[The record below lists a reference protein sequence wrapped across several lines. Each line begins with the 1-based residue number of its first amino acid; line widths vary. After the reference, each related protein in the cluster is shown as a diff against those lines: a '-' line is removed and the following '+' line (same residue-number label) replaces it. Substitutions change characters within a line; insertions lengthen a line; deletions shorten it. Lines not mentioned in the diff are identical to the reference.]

1 MRRRSSHLVFLVMLA
16 CSVRLSEDFTLQL
29 AHGQVYR
36 RTAAAAQR
44 HNITALPAHHAV
56 AQAGADSHLAMPTQL
71 DPSRWTAHRTVW
83 AMPRPASAAASVS
96 YHTGLLRA

>member
-36 RTAAAAQR
+36 RATTAPR
-44 HNITALPAHHAV
+44 NSISALPAQQAV

-71 DPSRWTAHRTVW
+71 DPSGWTAHRTVW
-83 AMPRPASAAASVS
+83 TMPRPASAAASVS

>member
-36 RTAAAAQR
+36 RATAAPLR
-44 HNITALPAHHAV
+44 HGITALPVHQAV
-56 AQAGADSHLAMPTQL
+56 VADSHLAMPTQL
-71 DPSRWTAHRTVW
+71 DPSGWTAHRTVW
-83 AMPRPASAAASVS
+83 TMPRPASAAAAVS

>member
-36 RTAAAAQR
+36 RATAAPLR
-44 HNITALPAHHAV
+44 HGITSLPARQAV
-56 AQAGADSHLAMPTQL
+56 AEAGESHLAMPTQL